1 MCVGKEKSRKYISS
15 SSTLTT
21 EFRTLPA
28 DAPEGK
34 FKVFQNVKEDMNTV
48 YLTTEIVL
56 HCN

>member
-1 MCVGKEKSRKYISS
+1 VGVGKEKSRKYILIS

-56 HCN
+56 L